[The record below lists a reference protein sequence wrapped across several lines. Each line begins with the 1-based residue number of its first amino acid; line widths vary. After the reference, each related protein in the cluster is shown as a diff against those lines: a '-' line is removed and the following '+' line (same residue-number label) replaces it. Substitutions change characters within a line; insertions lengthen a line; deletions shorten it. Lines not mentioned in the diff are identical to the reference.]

1 MNPSARFNLRPLQA
15 SDSLAE
21 LTALLHRAYAPLGA
35 AGMNF
40 TAVHQT
46 EAQTAERVRHG
57 HCLVAERDGRLIGTV
72 TVNGAFD
79 PNIQAWARATP
90 WFYRAD
96 VAHFHQFAVA
106 PEVQGEGIGS
116 ALLAGAEAWARNHGH
131 AALALDTA
139 VPATALRQRY
149 ARAGFDVVD
158 EVHWG
163 GKTYRSV
170 VMLKPLAFDGRGQA
184 LPVPSLT
191 DAQHHAA
198 LVRCW
203 WAHVQARDWP
213 AARHL
218 LADDA
223 QLHWPASGEWLLDAD
238 AIVKVQAIYPEG
250 WRITVLEVTPMCDG
264 RVHSWVRVDQGET
277 TFFAHTLWRLA
288 GDADARPCIAG
299 ASETWA
305 TAEAPPAWRT
315 AEALGAYRREP
326 WPRGA

>member
-1 MNPSARFNLRPLQA
+1 MNPDHPPRAFNLRPLQA
-15 SDSLAE
+15 TDALAE
-21 LTALLHRAYAPLGA
+21 LTTLLHRAYAPLGA

-46 EAQTAERVRHG
+46 EAQTAERVRQG

-79 PNIQAWARATP
+79 PNTQAWARATP

-106 PEVQGEGIGS
+106 PELQGQGIGS
-116 ALLAGAEAWARNHGH
+116 ALMAGAEAWARNHGH
-131 AALALDTA
+131 RALALDTA
-139 VPATALRQRY
+139 LPATALRQRY
-149 ARAGFDVVD
+149 ARAGFEVVD
-158 EVHWG
+158 EVHWP

-170 VMLKPLAFDGRGQA
+170 VMMKPLAFDGEGQP
-184 LPVPSLT
+184 LPAPTAT

-198 LVRCW
+198 MVRTL
-203 WAHVQARDWP
+203 WAHFQARDWP
-213 AARHL
+213 AARRL

-238 AIVKVQAIYPEG
+238 AIIRVQAIYPEG
-250 WRITVLEVTPMCDG
+250 WTLTVLEATPMLDG
-264 RVHSWVRVDQGET
+264 RVHSAVRVDHAGQ
-277 TFFAHTLWRLA
+277 TFFAHTLWRFA
-288 GDADARPCIAG
+288 GTRIAG
-299 ASETWA
+299 ATETWA

-315 AEALGAYRREP
+315 AQAIGAYRREP